1 MQLGSCF
8 ELPFFLSRRD
18 VHGIEI
24 RIGAPDVDDSIAE
37 QMDEFAACIQGGGR
51 PEVAGEEGMAAV
63 AVIEAI
69 VRSAEG
75 ADPMPFRQSGA
86 MTPSAPPR
94 RNGNP
99 TGRGSSFGRV
109 APSTT

>member
-1 MQLGSCF
+1 MAVLVAPPAGVECGKGADSF
-8 ELPFFLSRRD
+8 ESIPMPPAAEQ
-18 VHGIEI
+18 V
-24 RIGAPDVDDSIAE
+24 ADSIAE

-75 ADPMPFRQSGA
+75 GGPVEP
-86 MTPSAPPR
+86 
-94 RNGNP
+94 
-99 TGRGSSFGRV
+99 GSL
-109 APSTT
+109 